1 MQDEHLYLQATQ
13 EVDENRQNREIWS
26 KSLAMTGGDH
36 FKSKYTY
43 IPLRV
48 AQLLREQGIDPE
60 TVPGLVIPEE
70 ADFETMDTGKFGRD
84 KTGVALGAAAAG
96 ATAVAAGSRKAGRS
110 AEPASRASAAPH
122 PLDDLDD
129 TMLVHNQDQQVE
141 TGVWES
147 DSKTVADSKIES
159 GSKPKPV
166 STRNPASVSKPDSVN
181 KPDSV
186 SKSNSETKPVPK
198 PSPVESNRSETKMS
212 SSSSASATPASSA
225 TARSASSSARLDNDP
240 TLLPLSEFA
249 RLTGMSEADATL
261 EIHRGSIASVTD
273 DGAHYVKRDEVNSF
287 VRKQAV
293 TKPIEGGV
301 IEEDADYAFKW
312 LFAVVFAV
320 ALAYA
325 LYRFAPALVALFPK
339 LAG

>member
-13 EVDENRQNREIWS
+13 EVDDNRQNREIWS

-48 AQLLREQGIDPE
+48 AQLLREQGIDPD
-60 TVPGLVIPEE
+60 TVPGLVLPTED
-70 ADFETMDTGKFGRD
+70 DFEAMDTGRFASEDSGSSRA
-84 KTGVALGAAAAG
+84 VMGAGAVAG
-96 ATAVAAGSRKAGRS
+96 ATAVAATAAVATGGSNTDRS
-110 AEPASRASAAPH
+110 SSSHSAASSSKPTASRADSVAHSAH

-129 TMLVHNQDQQVE
+129 TMLVHNEDQQVD
-141 TGVWES
+141 TGIWYSESNNSSDSAPGSNTARVS
-147 DSKTVADSKIES
+147 DSKPSAAETNRRESKM
-159 GSKPKPV
+159 
-166 STRNPASVSKPDSVN
+166 A
-181 KPDSV
+181 
-186 SKSNSETKPVPK
+186 
-198 PSPVESNRSETKMS
+198 
-212 SSSSASATPASSA
+212 SSSSASTSAATQAASHAAGSA
-225 TARSASSSARLDNDP
+225 ARSTSRLDNDP

-249 RLTGMSEADATL
+249 RLTGMSESDATL

-273 DGAHYVKRDEVNSF
+273 DGAHYVKRDEVTSF
-287 VRKQAV
+287 VRKQAATRPV
-293 TKPIEGGV
+293 ENNTL
-301 IEEDADYAFKW
+301 EEDGDYAVKW

-325 LYRFAPALVALFPK
+325 LYRFSPALVALFPT